1 MFLSH
6 FLFFTKQSGGN
17 YDALQFCI
25 TYLPICLASSSPS
38 SVVLGF
44 CPFHLVFRVLNFCRV
59 TWSKVQRQFGFF
71 VVSRAFHYALRVK
84 ISRCINV
91 QKSFSLSAINW
102 ILGAA
107 PRKSIDFI
115 SGSWCR
121 LSMCA
126 VHDNKQHWCRRP
138 IMCELTCC
146 NNTSPTKACLFELRR
161 WRKYN

>member
-44 CPFHLVFRVLNFCRV
+44 CLFHLVFRVLNFCRV
-59 TWSKVQRQFGFF
+59 TWCKVQRQFGFF

-84 ISRCINV
+84 ICRCINV
-91 QKSFSLSAINW
+91 QKSFSLSENQ
-102 ILGAA
+102 LNTG
-107 PRKSIDFI
+107 
-115 SGSWCR
+115 SGTKEKHWFYIRVMVQTFHVCSSWQQTT
-121 LSMCA
+121 LVQTS
-126 VHDNKQHWCRRP
+126 
-138 IMCELTCC
+138 
-146 NNTSPTKACLFELRR
+146 NNVWADVL
-161 WRKYN
+161 